1 MDDIQIRVIKF
12 KHRADTFYN
21 ILIELL
27 QSVGWV
33 HTEMGVQWNV
43 VTVQTT

>member
-21 ILIELL
+21 ILIEL
-27 QSVGWV
+27 
-33 HTEMGVQWNV
+33 
-43 VTVQTT
+43 